1 MKRAWLRTLLPP
13 GLLLLRALA
22 AWALAQGRP
31 LPVSAHEPPAP
42 PLVRVSQVAPG
53 PVQLTVRTHGTVTP
67 RTESDLV
74 AEVSGRVIWR
84 SPAFVEGGFFASGER
99 LFQIDRRDYENAVR
113 RARAGLARAESEVRL
128 ADAELARARSLVE
141 RRVTS
146 ASVLD
151 RQSSAREVATAAR
164 DESRAALDQAL
175 RDLERTDVRAPF
187 AGRVRDKRI
196 DVGQFVT
203 RGQPAA
209 RLYAIDF
216 AEVRLPVHDA
226 DLAHLDLPERHRDAP
241 SAPPEGPPVR
251 LRGRLAGRAHE
262 WSGRIV
268 RSEGEIDASSRML
281 HLVARVADPYGRR
294 EGRPPRPVG
303 LFVEAEIQGRT
314 LTDVLAVPR
323 AAIDE
328 AGRIQVV
335 DAQQRLRLR
344 PAEVLRFDG
353 DRALLRARLS
363 DGERL
368 CLSRL
373 PIATDGMPVRPFL
386 APEADG
392 PLAIAKGPR

>member
-1 MKRAWLRTLLPP
+1 MKGTWLRSLLPP
-13 GLLLLRALA
+13 ALLLLGALA

-31 LPVSAHEPPAP
+31 LPVSEREPPAP
-42 PLVRVSQVAPG
+42 PLVRVSRPAPG
-53 PVQLTVRTHGTVTP
+53 PVQLKVRTHGTVTP

-74 AEVSGRVIWR
+74 AEVSGRVTWR
-84 SPAFVEGGFFASGER
+84 SPAFVEGGFFESGER
-99 LFQIDRRDYENAVR
+99 LFQIDRRDYDNAVR

-128 ADAELARARSLVE
+128 AEAELARARSLAQ
-141 RRVTS
+141 RAVTS
-146 ASVLD
+146 ASLLD
-151 RQSSAREVATAAR
+151 RQRSAREVAIALR

-187 AGRVRDKRI
+187 EGRVRLKQI

-226 DLAHLDLPERHRDAP
+226 DLAHLELPERSRDAP
-241 SAPPEGPPVR
+241 SATPEGPPVR
-251 LRGRLAGRAHE
+251 LRGRVAGRLHE
-262 WSGRIV
+262 WTGSIV

-281 HLVARVADPYGRR
+281 HLVARVEDPYGRR
-294 EGRPPRPVG
+294 EGRPPLPVG
-303 LFVEAEIQGRT
+303 LFVDAEIQGRT
-314 LTDVLAVPR
+314 LTDVLSVPR
-323 AAIDE
+323 SALDDS
-328 AGRIQVV
+328 GRIAVV

-344 PAEVLRFDG
+344 RAEVLRYDG

-363 DGERL
+363 DGEGL

-373 PIATDGMPVRPFL
+373 PVAIDGMPVRPLL
-386 APEADG
+386 APDEAG